1 MKKLIHRYLNEN
13 FFIEKDIIKYSSTPW
28 SVSSDILI
36 KDLNKVFDLGKK
48 ELKWLVKS
56 WVRKQ
61 NRNFDFNDWWTPKIN
76 NFDNL
81 FMPFVRRVV
90 SSTIVED
97 IISVGPMEGPTG
109 QLFYLDFQ
117 NSINPDPIETL
128 TPRRNVANRYGR
140 VSAINKNI

>member
-13 FFIEKDIIKYSSTPW
+13 FFIKKDVIRYSSTPW

-36 KDLNKVFDLGKK
+36 KDLNKVFDLSKK

-76 NFDNL
+76 TCDNL
-81 FMPFVRRVV
+81 FMPFVTRVV

-97 IISVGPMEGPTG
+97 LIPVQPMEGPTG

-117 NSINPDPIETL
+117 TSTNPDPIETF
-128 TPRRNVANRYGR
+128 TPRRNLANRYGR
-140 VSAINKNI
+140 VSAINKHK